1 MIKLKLSATVL
12 ALGMLAATS
21 SAWAVMAGSGA
32 TSGSGGGATRFV
44 AGKDTTYSWTRMDL
58 NAVRKAGKPVL
69 LYIYDSAVKNNS
81 VARTFELNIFPDKAV
96 KEALQGFSYVMC
108 RTDDR
113 GWPLEMLA
121 KAKEGAACY
130 ILLCDGT
137 VVGGWWKNNL
147 PNAAQFAQ
155 AAQQAAQG
163 NQAAADRM
171 AKTPPP
177 KFEQAKPA
185 EVAAAN
191 QPKDPQEKPADKPA
205 GVPGLPG
212 LGDDNKDK
220 EKKTED
226 PAKKKTDKGKVDDE

>member
-1 MIKLKLSATVL
+1 MLKLKLSAP
-12 ALGMLAATS
+12 MLAVGLLVGSS

-44 AGKDTTYSWTRMDL
+44 AGKDTTYSWTRMDI
-58 NAVRKAGKPVL
+58 NAARKAGKPIL
-69 LYIYDSAVKNNS
+69 LYIYDSTIKNNT
-81 VARTFELNIFPDKAV
+81 VAKTLELNIFPDKAV
-96 KEALQGFSYVMC
+96 KEALQGFTFVMC
-108 RTDDR
+108 RTDDK
-113 GWPLEMLA
+113 GWPVEMLD

-171 AKTPPP
+171 AKAPPP
-177 KFEQAKPA
+177 KFEQGKPA

-191 QPKDPQEKPADKPA
+191 PPKDPQDKPADKA

-212 LGDDNKDK
+212 LGDDGK
-220 EKKTED
+220 EKAKKTED